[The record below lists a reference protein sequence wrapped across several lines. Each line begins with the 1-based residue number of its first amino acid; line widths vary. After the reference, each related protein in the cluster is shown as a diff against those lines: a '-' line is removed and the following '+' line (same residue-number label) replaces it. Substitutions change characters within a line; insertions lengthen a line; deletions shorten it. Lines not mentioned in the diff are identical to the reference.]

1 MKFPATVTIIDFD
14 ENEFK
19 CQGFYFG
26 VGRITC
32 LHNGVKL
39 VVDPECYY
47 HKDAKR
53 MFSVDGLTD
62 FRVKSVILDSK
73 AICKNQ

>member
-1 MKFPATVTIIDFD
+1 MRCPAIVTIIDFD

-19 CQGFYFG
+19 CKGTYFG

-32 LHNGVKL
+32 VHDGVKL

-47 HKDAKR
+47 RKDAKR

-62 FRVKSVILDSK
+62 FRVKSVLLDSK
-73 AICKNQ
+73 AILKNS